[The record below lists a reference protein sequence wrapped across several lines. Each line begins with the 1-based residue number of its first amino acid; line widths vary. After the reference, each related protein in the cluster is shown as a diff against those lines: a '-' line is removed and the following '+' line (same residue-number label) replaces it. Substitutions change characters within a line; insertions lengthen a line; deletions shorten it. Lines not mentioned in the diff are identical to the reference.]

1 MIDIHSHILPGVD
14 DGART
19 LDESLDMLRMAAD
32 NGVTIQVLT
41 PHIHYGRYENQ
52 KADLQ
57 QRFAVFQD
65 QVDSANIKIGLQ
77 LGSEVRIGTEIMQLV
92 AQDAIPT
99 LGVYNG
105 KKTFLLEFPR
115 IEVPVGYENLV
126 KWLINKNYLPIIV
139 HPERNQTFVRLPQ
152 KLQVLTDMGCPLQIT
167 ASSLIGAFGEEAQ
180 QNAELLLQEG
190 RVSAI
195 ASDCHNLKGRKPN
208 LNEGVLAAQLLIGD
222 DLARS
227 LVNTQPA
234 QLIENVEN
242 SSLKRS
248 IANTIGQ

>member
-19 LDESLDMLRMAAD
+19 LDESLDMLRMAVD
-32 NGVTIQVLT
+32 TGVTIQVLT

-57 QRFAVFQD
+57 QRFDVFQD

-99 LGVYNG
+99 LGEYNG

-152 KLQVLTDMGCPLQIT
+152 KLQILTDMGCPLQIT
-167 ASSLIGAFGEEAQ
+167 ASSLTGLFGEEAQ
-180 QNAELLLQEG
+180 HNAELLLQEG

-195 ASDCHNLKGRKPN
+195 ASDCHNLKGRNPN
-208 LNEGVLAAQLLIGD
+208 LNEGLLAAQLLIGAGPAE
-222 DLARS
+222 L
-227 LVNTQPA
+227 LVTSIPN
-234 QLIENVEN
+234 QLI
-242 SSLKRS
+242 
-248 IANTIGQ
+248 ANA

>member
-1 MIDIHSHILPGVD
+1 
-14 DGART
+14 
-19 LDESLDMLRMAAD
+19 
-32 NGVTIQVLT
+32 
-41 PHIHYGRYENQ
+41 
-52 KADLQ
+52 
-57 QRFAVFQD
+57 
-65 QVDSANIKIGLQ
+65 
-77 LGSEVRIGTEIMQLV
+77 MQLV

-139 HPERNQTFVRLPQ
+139 HPERNQTFVRHPH
-152 KLQVLTDMGCPLQIT
+152 KLNVLTDMGCPLQIT
-167 ASSLIGAFGEEAQ
+167 ASSLTGLFGDEAQ

-208 LNEGVLAAQLLIGD
+208 LLEGVVAAKLLADEELVTRAVNELPTLL
-222 DLARS
+222 
-227 LVNTQPA
+227 T
-234 QLIENVEN
+234 
-242 SSLKRS
+242 
-248 IANTIGQ
+248 AND

>member
-19 LDESLDMLRMAAD
+19 LDEALDMLRMAVD
-32 NGVTIQVLT
+32 GGVTIQVLT

-57 QRFAVFQD
+57 QRFAIFQD
-65 QVDSANIKIGLQ
+65 QVDAANIKIGLQ
-77 LGSEVRIGTEIMQLV
+77 LGSEVRIGSEIMQLV

-99 LGVYNG
+99 LGEYNG

-167 ASSLIGAFGEEAQ
+167 ASSLTGLFGEEAQ
-180 QNAELLLQEG
+180 QNAELLLEEG

-208 LNEGVLAAQLLIGD
+208 LNEGVLAAK
-222 DLARS
+222 S
-227 LVNTQPA
+227 LVGESTVDPLVTSIPN
-234 QLIENVEN
+234 QLIATN
-242 SSLKRS
+242 
-248 IANTIGQ
+248 AA

>member
-19 LDESLDMLRMAAD
+19 LDEALDMLRLAVD
-32 NGVTIQVLT
+32 GGVTVQVLT
-41 PHIHYGRYENQ
+41 PHIHFGRFDNQ

-57 QRFAVFQD
+57 QRFAVFQE
-65 QVDSANIKIGLQ
+65 QVDSANINIRLQ
-77 LGSEVRIGTEIMQLV
+77 LGSEVRISSEIMQLV

-139 HPERNQTFVRLPQ
+139 HPERNQTFVLQPQ

-167 ASSLIGAFGEEAQ
+167 ASSLTGLFGDEAQ

-208 LNEGVLAAQLLIGD
+208 LHEGGLAAELLVG
-222 DLARS
+222 AEQVS
-227 LVNTQPA
+227 HLVNGIPL
-234 QLIENVEN
+234 QLTSGE
-242 SSLKRS
+242 
-248 IANTIGQ
+248 

>member
-19 LDESLDMLRMAAD
+19 LDEALDMLRMAVD
-32 NGVTIQVLT
+32 TGVTIQVLT
-41 PHIHYGRYENQ
+41 PHIHFGRFDNQ
-52 KADLQ
+52 KNDLE
-57 QRFAVFQD
+57 QRFAIFQE
-65 QVDSANIKIGLQ
+65 QVDRANIKIGLQ
-77 LGSEVRIGTEIMQLV
+77 LGSEVRISSEIMQLV

-99 LGVYNG
+99 LGVYQG

-126 KWLINKNYLPIIV
+126 KWLIAKNYLPIIV
-139 HPERNQTFVRLPQ
+139 HPERNQTFVRKPQ

-167 ASSLIGAFGEEAQ
+167 ASSLTGQFGEEAQ
-180 QNAELLLQEG
+180 QNAELLLTEG

-208 LNEGVLAAQLLIGD
+208 LDAGVSAAMLIVDQEEAEVLTTSVPETLLFND
-222 DLARS
+222 
-227 LVNTQPA
+227 
-234 QLIENVEN
+234 
-242 SSLKRS
+242 
-248 IANTIGQ
+248 

>member
-19 LDESLDMLRMAAD
+19 LDEALDMLRMAVD
-32 NGVTIQVLT
+32 TGVTIQVLT

-65 QVDSANIKIGLQ
+65 QVDSANIKIGLH

-167 ASSLIGAFGEEAQ
+167 ASSLTGLFGEEAQ

-208 LNEGVLAAQLLIGD
+208 LNEGLTSAAAVLEHHLALQLVTATPMLLAQLT
-222 DLARS
+222 AS
-227 LVNTQPA
+227 
-234 QLIENVEN
+234 
-242 SSLKRS
+242 
-248 IANTIGQ
+248 

>member
-19 LDESLDMLRMAAD
+19 LDEALDMLRMAVD
-32 NGVTIQVLT
+32 GGVTVQVLT

-57 QRFAVFQD
+57 QRFDIFQD

-77 LGSEVRIGTEIMQLV
+77 LGSEVRIGSEIMQLV

-99 LGVYNG
+99 LGEYNG

-115 IEVPVGYENLV
+115 IDVPVGYENLV
-126 KWLINKNYLPIIV
+126 KWLISKHYLPIIV
-139 HPERNQTFVRLPQ
+139 HPERNQTFVRMPQ

-167 ASSLIGAFGEEAQ
+167 ASSLTGLFGEEAQ
-180 QNAELLLQEG
+180 QNAERLLKDGL
-190 RVSAI
+190 VSAI

-208 LNEGVLAAQLLIGD
+208 LEQGVAEAVNIIGEED
-222 DLARS
+222 AIN
-227 LVNTQPA
+227 LVYTIPR
-234 QLIENVEN
+234 QLI
-242 SSLKRS
+242 SDG
-248 IANTIGQ
+248 II

>member
-19 LDESLDMLRMAAD
+19 LDESLDMLRMAVD
-32 NGVTIQVLT
+32 GGVTVQVLT
-41 PHIHYGRYENQ
+41 PHIHFGRFENQ
-52 KADLQ
+52 KADLE
-57 QRFAVFQD
+57 QRFAIFQD
-65 QVDSANIKIGLQ
+65 QVDEANIKIGLQ
-77 LGSEVRIGTEIMQLV
+77 LGSEVRIGSEIMQLV

-126 KWLINKNYLPIIV
+126 KWLINKHYLPIIV
-139 HPERNQTFVRLPQ
+139 HPERNQTFVRHPQ
-152 KLQVLTDMGCPLQIT
+152 KLNILTDMGCPLQIT
-167 ASSLIGAFGEEAQ
+167 ASSLTGLFGDEAQ
-180 QNAELLLQEG
+180 HNAELLLQDG

-208 LNEGVLAAQLLIGD
+208 LYEGVVAAKLLVD
-222 DLARS
+222 EELVSRTVNELPS
-227 LVNTQPA
+227 LLTVND
-234 QLIENVEN
+234 
-242 SSLKRS
+242 
-248 IANTIGQ
+248 

>member
-19 LDESLDMLRMAAD
+19 LDEALDMLRMAVD
-32 NGVTIQVLT
+32 GGVTVQVLT

-57 QRFAVFQD
+57 QRFDIFQD

-77 LGSEVRIGTEIMQLV
+77 LGSEVRIGSEIMQLV

-99 LGVYNG
+99 LGEYNG

-115 IEVPVGYENLV
+115 IDVPVGYENLV
-126 KWLINKNYLPIIV
+126 KWLISKHYLPIIV
-139 HPERNQTFVRLPQ
+139 HPERNQTFVRMPQ

-167 ASSLIGAFGEEAQ
+167 ASSLTGLFGEEVQ
-180 QNAELLLQEG
+180 QNAERLLKDG
-190 RVSAI
+190 MVSAI

-208 LNEGVLAAQLLIGD
+208 LIEGVFAAGLLVGD
-222 DLARS
+222 DIAKRLATPS
-227 LVNTQPA
+227 I
-234 QLIENVEN
+234 LIEH
-242 SSLKRS
+242 
-248 IANTIGQ
+248 

>member
-19 LDESLDMLRMAAD
+19 LDEALDMLRMAVD
-32 NGVTIQVLT
+32 GGVTIQVLT

-52 KADLQ
+52 KADLE
-57 QRFAVFQD
+57 QRFAIFQD
-65 QVDSANIKIGLQ
+65 QVDTANIKIGLQ
-77 LGSEVRIGTEIMQLV
+77 LGSEVRIGSEIMQLV

-99 LGVYNG
+99 LGEYNG

-167 ASSLIGAFGEEAQ
+167 ASSLTGLFGEEAQ
-180 QNAELLLQEG
+180 QNAEKLLEGG

-208 LNEGVLAAQLLIGD
+208 LIEGVAAAELLIGSPEVKN
-222 DLARS
+222 LINS
-227 LVNTQPA
+227 IPQ
-234 QLIENVEN
+234 QLI
-242 SSLKRS
+242 
-248 IANTIGQ
+248 

>member
-19 LDESLDMLRMAAD
+19 LDEALDMLRMAVD
-32 NGVTIQVLT
+32 SGVTVQVLT
-41 PHIHYGRYENQ
+41 PHIHFGRFDNQ

-57 QRFAVFQD
+57 QRFAIFQD

-77 LGSEVRIGTEIMQLV
+77 LGSEVRIGSEIMQLV
-92 AQDAIPT
+92 ARDAIPT
-99 LGVYNG
+99 LGEYNG
-105 KKTFLLEFPR
+105 KRTFLLEFPR

-139 HPERNQTFVRLPQ
+139 HPERNQTFVRQPQ

-167 ASSLIGAFGEEAQ
+167 ASSLTGQFGEEAQ
-180 QNAELLLQEG
+180 QNAEWLLEQG

-208 LNEGVLAAQLLIGD
+208 LNEGVMAAKLIIGGDTAESFVTTVPEQLV
-222 DLARS
+222 S
-227 LVNTQPA
+227 YQ
-234 QLIENVEN
+234 
-242 SSLKRS
+242 
-248 IANTIGQ
+248 

>member
-19 LDESLDMLRMAAD
+19 LDEALDMLRMAVD
-32 NGVTIQVLT
+32 GGVTVQVLT

-57 QRFAVFQD
+57 QRFVIFQD
-65 QVDSANIKIGLQ
+65 QVDAANIKIGLQ
-77 LGSEVRIGTEIMQLV
+77 LGSEVRIGSEIMQLV

-99 LGVYNG
+99 LGEYNG

-167 ASSLIGAFGEEAQ
+167 ASSLTGLFGEEAQ
-180 QNAELLLQEG
+180 QNAELLLEEG

-208 LNEGVLAAQLLIGD
+208 LHEGVLAATLLIGQEQ
-222 DLARS
+222 AQS
-227 LVNTQPA
+227 LVHAVPS
-234 QLIENVEN
+234 QLI
-242 SSLKRS
+242 
-248 IANTIGQ
+248 

>member
-19 LDESLDMLRMAAD
+19 LDEALDMLRMAVD
-32 NGVTIQVLT
+32 SGVTVQVLT
-41 PHIHYGRYENQ
+41 PHIHFGRFENQ

-57 QRFAVFQD
+57 QRFAVFQE
-65 QVDSANIKIGLQ
+65 QVDNANIKIGLQ
-77 LGSEVRIGTEIMQLV
+77 LGSEVRISSEIMQLV
-92 AQDAIPT
+92 ARDAIPT

-139 HPERNQTFVRLPQ
+139 HPERNQTFVRRPQ

-167 ASSLIGAFGEEAQ
+167 ASSLTGQFGDEAK
-180 QNAELLLQEG
+180 QNAEQLLQQG
-190 RVSAI
+190 AVSAI

-208 LNEGVLAAQLLIGD
+208 LNQGLAAAKLLVAEEQANRTVFDI
-222 DLARS
+222 
-227 LVNTQPA
+227 PA
-234 QLIENVEN
+234 LMT
-242 SSLKRS
+242 
-248 IANTIGQ
+248 AND

>member
-19 LDESLDMLRMAAD
+19 LDEALDMLRMSVD
-32 NGVTIQVLT
+32 TGVTVQVLT
-41 PHIHYGRYENQ
+41 PHIHFGRFENQ
-52 KADLQ
+52 RADLQ
-57 QRFAVFQD
+57 QRFTIFQE
-65 QVDSANIKIGLQ
+65 QVDEANIKIGLQ
-77 LGSEVRIGTEIMQLV
+77 LGSEVRISSEIMQLV

-139 HPERNQTFVRLPQ
+139 HPERNQTFVRKPQ
-152 KLQVLTDMGCPLQIT
+152 KLEVLTNMGCPLQIT
-167 ASSLIGAFGEEAQ
+167 ASSLTGQFGEEAQ
-180 QNAELLLQEG
+180 QNAEQLLQQG
-190 RVSAI
+190 AVSAI

-208 LNEGVLAAQLLIGD
+208 LNEGVAAAQALIG
-222 DLARS
+222 AS
-227 LVNTQPA
+227 LVSRLTMDIPE
-234 QLIENVEN
+234 QLVTY
-242 SSLKRS
+242 
-248 IANTIGQ
+248 A